1 MKYPKRHEVNSPLF
15 LFEFLKRKVNIMNEA
30 QANEIIILLENIS
43 SKLSELEGVKSHLM
57 GLENDVED
65 IKEILDKKS

>member
-1 MKYPKRHEVNSPLF
+1 
-15 LFEFLKRKVNIMNEA
+15 MNEA
-30 QANEIIILLENIS
+30 QANKIITLLENIS
-43 SKLSELEGVKSHLM
+43 SKLSELEGVKSHLA

>member
-1 MKYPKRHEVNSPLF
+1 
-15 LFEFLKRKVNIMNEA
+15 MNEA

-43 SKLSELEGVKSHLM
+43 SKLSELKGVKSHLM